1 MHSLAA
7 GHMAGKSYSKHPAI
21 QISISGPDRVVR
33 TNTASLAA
41 SCTRRIACVTVRPT
55 SGCKGEGERGKEGR
69 RGGGEEVGR
78 RGRGEEVGRRD
89 IRWQCRPPTAG
100 FGGVFTCYEMSN
112 HAYIAHPKCNT
123 VGDGRGGRGR
133 KGGEGGGRS
142 PMRNQARDTL
152 YHHKW
157 ECGKIHIN
165 RECTDCHIMHHNYI
179 ALHPCR
185 SGRASLSCYLCMSE
199 GSILK

>member
-1 MHSLAA
+1 
-7 GHMAGKSYSKHPAI
+7 MAGKSYSKHPAI

-69 RGGGEEVGR
+69 R
-78 RGRGEEVGRRD
+78 D

-112 HAYIAHPKCNT
+112 HTYIAHLKCNT
-123 VGDGRGGRGR
+123 VGEEGGRRGR

-157 ECGKIHIN
+157 ECGKTHIN

-185 SGRASLSCYLCMSE
+185 SRRASLSCYLCMSE
-199 GSILK
+199 GSSLK